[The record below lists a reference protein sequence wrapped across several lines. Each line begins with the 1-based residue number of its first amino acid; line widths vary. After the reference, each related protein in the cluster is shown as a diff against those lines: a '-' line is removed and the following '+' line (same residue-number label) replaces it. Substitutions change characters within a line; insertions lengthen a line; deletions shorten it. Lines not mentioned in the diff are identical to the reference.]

1 LACDLRYYYG
11 STANF
16 ALRLAGLRRI
26 KSMGMPFYFMNFQYL
41 LFLAPALI
49 LAAIAQ
55 MWVSWAYSSA
65 QKIHASISGFMAA
78 RRILDAAGLHNI
90 QIEPI
95 PGHLSDH
102 YDPREKVLRLSNDV
116 YYDQSLAAVG
126 IAAHESGHA
135 IQDAVGYIPLV
146 VRNLAVPAAQFG
158 SGASM
163 FLLML
168 GFIFHITGLI
178 LLGIIAFSAVVIFQL
193 VNLPV
198 EFNASSR
205 AKALLVAE
213 GIVNQY
219 DMGPVN
225 NVLNAA
231 ALTYVAAT
239 LQSILQLLYFVLQF
253 TNRRDR

>member
-1 LACDLRYYYG
+1 MLH
-11 STANF
+11 S
-16 ALRLAGLRRI
+16 
-26 KSMGMPFYFMNFQYL
+26 PFYFNFQYL

-55 MWVSWAYSSA
+55 FWVSSAYARA
-65 QKIHASISGFMAA
+65 QQIAAKLSGFMAA
-78 RRILDAAGLHNI
+78 RRILDAAGLNNV

-102 YDPREKVLRLSNDV
+102 YDPREKVLRLSQDV
-116 YYDQSLAAVG
+116 YYGESLAAVG

-135 IQDAVGYIPLV
+135 IQDAVGYLPLV

-163 FLLML
+163 LLLIL
-168 GFIFHITGLI
+168 GMIFHFTGLM

-198 EFNASSR
+198 EFDASAR
-205 AKALLVAE
+205 AKTLLVSE

-219 DMGPVN
+219 EMGPVH

-239 LQSILQLLYFVLQF
+239 LQSILQLLYFVSIF
-253 TNRRDR
+253 MGDRRSR